1 VLTGSYA
8 DRIQRFYQEAVV
20 GGNWDYARELIA
32 PHAQITEGTG
42 PESKIGPMSHALAG
56 LTDVSVDIR
65 HLVEGGGQVAVHYV
79 LSATD
84 TGGFSDGHPRAS
96 ASAFGP
102 STSGASKASRWSRTG
117 PAPTGWAC
125 SSSSGWWLRHGP
137 RSLPRSCPPSF
148 TRPCCYTRKELRCVP
163 RKTKPSST
171 V

>member
-84 TGGFSDGHPRAS
+84 TGGFLGRP
-96 ASAFGP
+96 
-102 STSGASKASRWSRTG
+102 
-117 PAPTGWAC
+117 PTGKRFSLWAIDFWRFEGEQVVENWAG
-125 SSSSGWWLRHGP
+125 SDWLGLFVQLGLVASP
-137 RSLPRSCPPSF
+137 WPTLAPA
-148 TRPCCYTRKELRCVP
+148 
-163 RKTKPSST
+163 
-171 V
+171 